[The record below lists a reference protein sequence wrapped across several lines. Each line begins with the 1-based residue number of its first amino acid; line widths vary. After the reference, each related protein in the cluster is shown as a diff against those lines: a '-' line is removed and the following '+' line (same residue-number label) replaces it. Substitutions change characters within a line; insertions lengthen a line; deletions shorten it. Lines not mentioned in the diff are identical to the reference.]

1 MNRFT
6 EEIQQRKDMDVR
18 SLEQAS
24 RSIYDSLQTGS
35 GMQRPEETDRSC
47 AGVLWEICRYFG
59 IEPFDLP
66 DDTGDVELLLPYMT
80 GRTGIMHRRVT
91 LKDAWWNDGA
101 VPLLCRDEE
110 NRLYALVPSAGGG
123 YIYWEHGKR
132 RKVTGKNARKFQTG
146 CYCFYNP
153 MPNRAMGKRD
163 FIAFCMHALQRP
175 DIVWVI
181 LASVLFA
188 LLGMV
193 LPAVNRYIFDT
204 MLPSG
209 TSKEIVGIS
218 VLLAGTILV
227 QSLSGLARHL
237 WVLRI
242 GNKIELLVKNALW
255 ARLLMLPADFFKR
268 FSTGE
273 LVQRAAGV
281 NQICDILGGQLIPT
295 VLASIFS
302 VVYLYQVHYFAPELL
317 WPSLLIAAAVL
328 AVNLA
333 TAFLKNRRKIYNEQ
347 VESKMS
353 GMVNQFLRA
362 LSRIKMTGSEVRA
375 FARWSGAY
383 RKLRMVPGRF
393 VLASSAINGAVV
405 FGGTIVLYILA
416 YGTQMR
422 VSDYIAFQAAFSLFL
437 EAMLSMMSITSQI
450 AGLKPGLEL
459 ISPILEEIPE
469 GMGSRRPVTALEGRI
484 ELNQVH
490 FAYNVEHPD
499 VLDGIQLH
507 IEPGEYVGITGASG
521 CGKST
526 LLRILLGFEKPQS
539 GTVAYDSMEMSG
551 LELRSL
557 RSRMGVVLQNDMLFA
572 GDIYSNI
579 AVCAPWITHE
589 DAWDALER
597 VGLAEDVRA
606 MPMGIFTVLSEE
618 GGGLSGGQKQLL
630 LIARA
635 IVSHPDIV
643 LFDEATSALDNRTQM
658 LVAEALEK
666 MSCTRIVIAHR
677 LTTLQ
682 SCSRIIYMDRG
693 KIAESGTYEELMKR
707 NGQFAAMAQRQL
719 L

>member
-1 MNRFT
+1 
-6 EEIQQRKDMDVR
+6 
-18 SLEQAS
+18 
-24 RSIYDSLQTGS
+24 
-35 GMQRPEETDRSC
+35 
-47 AGVLWEICRYFG
+47 
-59 IEPFDLP
+59 
-66 DDTGDVELLLPYMT
+66 
-80 GRTGIMHRRVT
+80 MHRRIS

-110 NRLYALVPSAGGG
+110 NRLYALLPSAGGG
-123 YIYWEHGKR
+123 YVYRENGKKIR
-132 RKVTGKNARKFQTG
+132 VTKKNAGKFQTG

-153 MPNRAMGKRD
+153 MPYRAMGKRD

-175 DIVWVI
+175 DVVWVL
-181 LASVLFA
+181 LASALFA

-209 TSKEIVGIS
+209 TSKEIAGIS

-273 LVQRAAGV
+273 LVQRAASV
-281 NQICDILGGQLIPT
+281 NQICDILSGQLIPT

-328 AVNLA
+328 AVSLV
-333 TAFLKNRRKIYNEQ
+333 TAVLKNRQKIYNEQ
-347 VESKMS
+347 VESRLS

-362 LSRIKMTGSEVRA
+362 LSRIKTTGSEVRI
-375 FARWSGAY
+375 FARWSETT
-383 RKLRMVPGRF
+383 RKLHMMPDRF

-405 FGGTIVLYILA
+405 FGGTIVLYVLA
-416 YGTQMR
+416 YRTQMR
-422 VSDYIAFQAAFSLFL
+422 VSDYIAFQAAFCLFL
-437 EAMLSMMSITSQI
+437 DALLSVMGITSQI
-450 AGLKPGLEL
+450 AGLKPGLEML
-459 ISPILEEIPE
+459 SPILEEIPE

-490 FAYNVEHPD
+490 FTYDAERPD

-507 IEPGEYVGITGASG
+507 VEPGEYIGITGASG
-521 CGKST
+521 CGKTT

-539 GTVAYDSMEMSG
+539 GTVAYDSQEMSG

-579 AVCAPWITHE
+579 AVCAPWITIE
-589 DAWDALER
+589 DAWNALER
-597 VGLAEDVRA
+597 VGIAEDVRA
-606 MPMGIFTVLSEE
+606 MPMGIFTILSEG
-618 GGGLSGGQKQLL
+618 GGGLSGGQRQLL

-635 IVSHPDIV
+635 MVSHPDIV
-643 LFDEATSALDNRTQM
+643 LFDEATSALDNRTQS
-658 LVAEALEK
+658 LVAAALEN

-682 SCSRIIYMDRG
+682 SCSKIIYMDSG
-693 KIAESGTYEELMKR
+693 KIAESGTYEELMER
-707 NGQFAAMAQRQL
+707 NGQFAAMAKRQL